1 MLSYYLGFF
10 KSLKLKLKKQQ
21 QKSFNDPATLGAKN
35 KKRQMTILFL
45 HVNKTLAFTGSNKY
59 PCYSDLLP
67 ITPRSIVIYC
77 VLLKAE
83 LLYTYFIHSA
93 EIDW

>member
-1 MLSYYLGFF
+1 MHTAQNTCEVKTRYVVLLPGFF

-45 HVNKTLAFTGSNKY
+45 HVNKTLAFTGSQ
-59 PCYSDLLP
+59 
-67 ITPRSIVIYC
+67 
-77 VLLKAE
+77 
-83 LLYTYFIHSA
+83 
-93 EIDW
+93 

>member
-1 MLSYYLGFF
+1 MLPYYLGFF

-21 QKSFNDPATLGAKN
+21 QKSFNDPATLDAKN
-35 KKRQMTILFL
+35 KKRQMNIHFL
-45 HVNKTLAFTGSNKY
+45 NKTLSFTGSQY

-77 VLLKAE
+77 LLLKAE

-93 EIDW
+93 EINW